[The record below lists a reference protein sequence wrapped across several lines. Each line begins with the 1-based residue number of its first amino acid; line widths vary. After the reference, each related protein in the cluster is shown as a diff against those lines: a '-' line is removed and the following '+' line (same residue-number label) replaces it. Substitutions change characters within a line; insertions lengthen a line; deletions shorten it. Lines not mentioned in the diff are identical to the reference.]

1 MALKPALFL
10 HGFTGSGASWSHV
23 AASLADFVAPT
34 CPELPGHTGMPLPAR
49 LGRAGFEAT
58 IASLAAQIT
67 TPTMVIGY
75 SQGARLALALA
86 VRHPEKITRLV
97 LESGTAGLVRHHDRA
112 LRQAED
118 EARAMLIETQG
129 VDAFIAKWEQLP
141 LFAGIPRTV
150 ELNNRRRAHTPEGLA
165 GSLRC
170 LGLGVQPNFWP
181 QLHRL
186 MVPTLLLTGARDTK
200 FTMIAR
206 KMAGEL
212 PLGWHVTV
220 PNAGHAVH
228 LEAPREWAAEVRAFA
243 TARFSHE
250 NHEEELR
257 T

>member
-1 MALKPALFL
+1 MALRPALFL
-10 HGFTGSGASWSHV
+10 HGFTGRGASWSHA
-23 AASLADFVAPT
+23 AASLADFLSPR
-34 CPELPGHTGMPLPAR
+34 CPDLPGHAGTPLPAR
-49 LGRAGFEAT
+49 LGREGFEAT
-58 IASLAAQIT
+58 IAALAAQISA
-67 TPTMVIGY
+67 PTMVIGY

-86 VRHPEKITRLV
+86 VRHPGKVTRLV
-97 LESGTAGLVRHHDRA
+97 LESGTAGLVRHHDRG

-118 EARAMLIETQG
+118 ETRAMAIEAQG

-141 LFAGIPRTV
+141 LFAGIPRTA
-150 ELNNRRRAHTPEGLA
+150 EFDHRRRAHTPSGLA
-165 GSLRC
+165 GALRC
-170 LGLGVQPNFWP
+170 LSLGVQPNFWP

-186 MVPTLLLTGARDTK
+186 MVPTLLITGARDAK
-200 FTMIAR
+200 FTAIAR

-228 LEAPREWAAEVRAFA
+228 LEAPREWADEIRAFT